1 MLGRANR
8 MRPMQYNLASAE
20 CITHKRS
27 SIVKIS
33 DVNAHMDGLKPQQG
47 IAPTRV
53 RFRTNNCVKNV
64 KWLKEEDEQL
74 MQIMSSRERPNYSQL
89 AQLFPGKTGQ
99 QVAERWDKV
108 LNPSLLKGSWTRQE
122 DETIIEFVKL
132 NGTKKW
138 QKLSLLL
145 PGRIGKQCRER
156 WRNHLDPAINHDPW
170 TPEEDLQLIELHKEH
185 GNSWVKIASL
195 MHNRSDNA
203 VKNRWN
209 STLRKKDTAPPVQSS
224 PIIIPKTKAAEESE
238 VSGPPSSPFVSFQT
252 PLSFFSPVLSNSR
265 ANTEQDSGTTLAENR
280 EELLKLILK

>member
-1 MLGRANR
+1 
-8 MRPMQYNLASAE
+8 
-20 CITHKRS
+20 
-27 SIVKIS
+27 
-33 DVNAHMDGLKPQQG
+33 MDDLKPHPQG

-74 MQIMSSRERPNYSQL
+74 MKVMSSQERPNYSQL
-89 AQLFPGKTGQ
+89 AQMFPGKTGQ

-122 DETIIEFVKL
+122 DETIIEFVKA

-156 WRNHLDPAINHDPW
+156 WRNHLDPAINHEPW
-170 TPEEDLQLIELHKEH
+170 TPEEDLLLIKLHEEH
-185 GNSWVKIASL
+185 GNSWVKISSL

-209 STLRKKDTAPPVQSS
+209 STLRKKEFKAPAES
-224 PIIIPKTKAAEESE
+224 PTVVIPKSKTAEDSE
-238 VSGPPSSPFVSFQT
+238 ACGPPSSPFISFQS
-252 PLSFFSPVLSNSR
+252 PIGFFSPVL
-265 ANTEQDSGTTLAENR
+265 ANRINTGQESGATLAENR
-280 EELLKLILK
+280 VELLKLVKVNL